1 MSDVQALALVEQILD
16 EHRQIHQEFQSLD
29 QVSGD
34 IEAAARLQ
42 SDKTK
47 DYFVSRSLDDQG
59 QGLKKWKQMLE
70 AIDRGLKAHFLREET
85 ALADAFKREG
95 TPELASALDEL
106 LAEHAVINQHVA
118 TLLKSAADI
127 ASGGSRIEVWE
138 GKGWGMKIN
147 VQKLRSEIEAHA
159 ESERVLL
166 SSLKAHLQKA

>member
-1 MSDVQALALVEQILD
+1 MSDVQALALIEQILD
-16 EHRQIHQEFQSLD
+16 EHQQIHHDFQSLD

-34 IEAAARLQ
+34 VEAAARLQ

-47 DYFVSRSLDDQG
+47 DYFVSKSLDDQG
-59 QGLKKWKQMLE
+59 QGLKKWRQMLE

-106 LAEHAVINQHVA
+106 LAEHIVINQHVA
-118 TLLKSAADI
+118 TLLRTAADI

-147 VQKLRSEIEAHA
+147 IQNLRSEIEAHA
-159 ESERVLL
+159 ERERVLL
-166 SSLKAHLQKA
+166 GQLKTQLKNS